1 MKYIQNNITMMGVE
15 EGIIIICMVAMVFE
29 EEELK
34 N

>member
-15 EGIIIICMVAMVFE
+15 EGIIICMVAMVFE